1 MTVQLPSLVF
11 FLTILSLTIYD
22 ARRLKTIITPFTVAA
37 WPFAIISLVT
47 NFLLGYLQFPPM
59 TMRVHAFILIN
70 LIIIWLVGYLFSN
83 VYRMKGTTTLS
94 LDIKEF
100 FKPFVRYQYFLMS
113 LSATITAIIF
123 YRVYSLI
130 NQYGGW
136 WFFGDERF
144 EEMMIIGPVAHMV
157 QVAKVCFL
165 LLFFIYP
172 HSKRK
177 FFIIITL
184 AGLLLSIAS
193 LQVKYH
199 LIWLMIIGF
208 LYLNLPKKLSQ
219 QMKGVAKI
227 SLLVFLTMNFF
238 WISLT
243 FAWGTFS
250 LLNEDIGNYLV
261 NNSINYFVSGPIL
274 LDRWLEL
281 PGIKPDWTLLIVFM
295 NIFRILIGDPSRI
308 DLIPYVS
315 HGFFETAPG
324 ITSNVGTS
332 FGLYYMIG
340 GYSFSIFMTT
350 LLSVLSYLFYYLSY
364 SKKSPILFFL
374 NFIFLTLCMM
384 SFYGQYF
391 TTISLYE
398 MLAIFMLFIFTFQLI
413 NTLYNQTDSISS

>member
-11 FLTILSLTIYD
+11 FLAILSLTIYD
-22 ARRLKTIITPFTVAA
+22 ARRLKTIITPFSVAA
-37 WPFAIISLVT
+37 WPFVIISLVT
-47 NFLLGYLQFPPM
+47 NFLLGFLQFPPM
-59 TMRVHAFILIN
+59 TLRVHAFILIN
-70 LIIIWLVGYLFSN
+70 LVIIWLVGFIFSN
-83 VYRMKGTTTLS
+83 IYHIKGITSLS
-94 LDIKEF
+94 LDFKSV
-100 FKPFVRYQYFLMS
+100 FKPFVRYQYFLIILSGILS
-113 LSATITAIIF
+113 LIIF

-130 NQYGGW
+130 NQFGGW

-144 EEMMIIGPVAHMV
+144 EEMMITGPVAHMA

-177 FFIIITL
+177 IYIIIAL
-184 AGLLLSIAS
+184 AGLFISVAF
-193 LQVKYH
+193 LQIKYH

-219 QMKGVAKI
+219 QLKGVGNI
-227 SLLVFLTMNFF
+227 SVLVFLMMNVF

-250 LLNEDIGNYLV
+250 LQNEGVRDYLI

-274 LDRWLEL
+274 LDRWLDWPL
-281 PGIKPDWTLLIVFM
+281 VKPDWTLLIVFI
-295 NIFRILIGDPSRI
+295 NTFRVVMGDPSRI
-308 DLIPYVS
+308 DLIPYVG
-315 HGFFETAPG
+315 HGFLETAPG

-340 GYSFSIFMTT
+340 GYVFTVFMTT
-350 LLSVLSYLFYYLSY
+350 LLAVLSYLFYYLSY
-364 SKKSPILFFL
+364 KKRNPVIPYL

-391 TTISLYE
+391 TTLSLYE
-398 MLAIFMLFIFTFQLI
+398 MSAIFILFIFVFQII
-413 NTLYNQTDSISS
+413 NTLYSHKELKSL

>member
-37 WPFAIISLVT
+37 WPFALISLVT
-47 NFLLGYLQFPPM
+47 NFLLGYLRFPPM
-59 TMRVHAFILIN
+59 TMRVHAFVLIN
-70 LIIIWLVGYLFSN
+70 LIIIWLVGYVFSN
-83 VYRMKGTTTLS
+83 VYSIKGVSTLS
-94 LDIKEF
+94 IDIKAI
-100 FKPFVRYQYFLMS
+100 FKPFVRYQYFLMTLSGILS
-113 LSATITAIIF
+113 LIVF

-130 NQYGGW
+130 NQFGGW
-136 WFFGDERF
+136 WFFGDERY
-144 EEMMIIGPVAHMV
+144 EEMMIIGPMSHMV

-184 AGLLLSIAS
+184 VGLLVSIAF

-208 LYLNLPKKLSQ
+208 LYLNIPKKLSE
-219 QMKGVAKI
+219 QMKGVLKI
-227 SLLVFLTMNFF
+227 SLLVFLMMNAF

-250 LLNEDIGNYLV
+250 LQNEGVRDYLI

-274 LDRWLEL
+274 LERWLDW
-281 PGIKPDWTLLIVFM
+281 PNIKPDWILLNVFQ
-295 NIFRILIGDPSRI
+295 NIINMLMGNPARVDFIPLI
-308 DLIPYVS
+308 S
-315 HGFFETAPG
+315 HGFLETAPG
-324 ITSNVGTS
+324 LVSNVGTS

-340 GYSFSIFMTT
+340 GYCFTLFITT
-350 LLSVLSYLFYYLSY
+350 LIAIISYWFYFKSVQTRN
-364 SKKSPILFFL
+364 PILIYFNL
-374 NFIFLTLCMM
+374 IFLTIRMM
-384 SFYGQYF
+384 NFYGQYF

-398 MLAIFMLFIFTFQLI
+398 MTLFFVLFIGSFEILN
-413 NTLYNQTDSISS
+413 NTWQAKLL